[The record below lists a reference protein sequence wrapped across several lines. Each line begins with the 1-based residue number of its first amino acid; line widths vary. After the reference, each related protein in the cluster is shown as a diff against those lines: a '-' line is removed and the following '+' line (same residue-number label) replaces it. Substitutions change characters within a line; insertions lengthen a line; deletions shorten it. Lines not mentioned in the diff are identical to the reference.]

1 MTYDYSIY
9 LVTDRSSMSTMTL
22 CEAVE
27 QAALGGC
34 TMVQLRENGISSSEF
49 YYLAKEV
56 KKITDRYGLPL
67 IINNRIDIALSVDA
81 AGVHIGQKD
90 IPADAARKVIGQSML
105 LGVSVSD
112 LQEAL
117 RAQEAGADYLGVGA
131 MFPTKTKKDA
141 KIVPMEMLC
150 TIRQNIRLPIV
161 AIGGIN
167 RGNAARFAELGVDG
181 LAVVSAIIA
190 RPDIRRATEE
200 LKQAFESASGKREV

>member
-1 MTYDYSIY
+1 
-9 LVTDRSSMSTMTL
+9 
-22 CEAVE
+22 
-27 QAALGGC
+27 
-34 TMVQLRENGISSSEF
+34 MV
-49 YYLAKEV
+49 V

-90 IPADAARKVIGQSML
+90 IPADAARKVIGQGML

-141 KIVPMEMLC
+141 KIVPMEILY
-150 TIRQNIRLPIV
+150 TIRQSIRLPIV

-167 RGNAARFAELGVDG
+167 RENAARFAELGVDG

-190 RPDIRRATEE
+190 QPDIRRATEE
-200 LKQAFESASGKREV
+200 LKRAFDSVSGKPEA